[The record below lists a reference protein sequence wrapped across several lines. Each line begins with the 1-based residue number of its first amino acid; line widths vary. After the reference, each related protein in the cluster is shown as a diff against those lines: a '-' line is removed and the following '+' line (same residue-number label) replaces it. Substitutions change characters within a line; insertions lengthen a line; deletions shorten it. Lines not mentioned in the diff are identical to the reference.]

1 MCEMRLRVRKADVI
15 AVAILTLLVGVVGTA
30 LGVAAARVRAA
41 DRTQPSPLRVMFRGG
56 NDVPSIQRDRV
67 RLRDHEVG
75 ERIRRP

>member
-1 MCEMRLRVRKADVI
+1 MRLRARKADVI
-15 AVAILTLLVGVVGTA
+15 AVAILTVLVGIVGSG
-30 LGVAAARVRAA
+30 LGVAAARVRAT
-41 DRTQPSPLRVMFRGG
+41 DRTQPAPLRVIFRGG